1 MKNVLDAPASIA
13 QVNKLLAACEREERL
28 VQGNG
33 YIYFTGGDSHEWYT
47 SSVPVAKVSHITI
60 RRLLET
66 FEEMPLEGFNG
77 PRIIL
82 KIDGEPLLSKAR
94 SNPGSP
100 TMRTVA
106 QKTIINLITNTL
118 RMAGIPTKAEIS
130 NRGKSVLFTA
140 LKLGHTT
147 WEITPEGSVL
157 RVQSPAVPKFQHAVE
172 EVEDS
177 LQKHLDYMTQY
188 QRNSGK
194 PRRNPDQARVPKNVI
209 RQYLET
215 ALWSSTD
222 EEGTPLD
229 DDYGITDFDPDS
241 KERLIAELEA
251 FFGTYEKTIE
261 TYMEETGQDEEQVA
275 HDFWLTRNRHG
286 AGFWEQRGAAAEKLT
301 KASHAYGSVDLI
313 VGDDGQI
320 YAS

>member
-1 MKNVLDAPASIA
+1 VKNVLDAPASIA

-47 SSVPVAKVSHITI
+47 SSVPVAKVSHITV

-100 TMRTVA
+100 TMRTAA
-106 QKTIINLITNTL
+106 QKSVINLITNTL

-157 RVQSPAVPKFQHAVE
+157 RVQSPAVPKFQYAVE
-172 EVEDS
+172 EVEDT
-177 LQKHLDYMTQY
+177 LQRHLSVTQSR
-188 QRNSGK
+188 RN
-194 PRRNPDQARVPKNVI
+194 PCHTRRNPDQVRLPKNII
-209 RQYLET
+209 RHYLET

-229 DDYGITDFDPDS
+229 ENYGITDFDPDS

-251 FFGTYEKTIE
+251 FFGVYVKTIE
-261 TYMEETGQDEEQVA
+261 KYMQENKQDEEQVA
-275 HDFWLTRNRHG
+275 HDFWLSRNRHG
-286 AGFWEQRGAAAEKLT
+286 AGFWEHRGAAAEKLT
-301 KASHAYGSVDLI
+301 KASHDYGSVDLY

-320 YAS
+320 YAP